1 MSFLAPVR
9 SSAARAALRSTRLL
23 LHLFRANYSCAI
35 GARTLGAWQEIDE
48 EQQAQP
54 SMLNGTDKAVA
65 RARHRRDWPE
75 TDVGAALCCEAPRG
89 RRSISQAQKVLWR
102 APGSLDK
109 VFAWNISNK

>member
-89 RRSISQAQKVLWR
+89 R
-102 APGSLDK
+102 
-109 VFAWNISNK
+109 